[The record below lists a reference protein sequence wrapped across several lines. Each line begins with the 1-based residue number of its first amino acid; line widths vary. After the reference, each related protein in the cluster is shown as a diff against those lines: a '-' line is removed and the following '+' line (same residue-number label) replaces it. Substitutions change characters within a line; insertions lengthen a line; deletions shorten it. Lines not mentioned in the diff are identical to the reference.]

1 VHDEGDFIDQLA
13 QLSFYDEK
21 NLVREWMEYG
31 RSNRAPVL
39 DEDDDEGDTP
49 LPSHIVT
56 EHITPSDLRTSTGD
70 ECISDWARRNVGDT
84 HLGKRKLHVGPTRDN
99 PKRQATGKGKRTIVL
114 SDEDTDDGEGDRSPH
129 YQESQDSSS
138 DDDDDG
144 DDDDDD
150 DDGGDGGA
158 GVIAGAGAG
167 AGGSGGGGSVP
178 PSEPPAALRF
188 TGMNFQMH
196 SCLPLSVLST
206 NYTIWLIVGE
216 TQFTHATQDADH
228 GAPASQRM
236 PFGVTD
242 YGTPEYS
249 SSSYSESSNPYHYPV
264 PELNMQPPM
273 RWVYEW
279 QDPHWY
285 NMILQEWQTT
295 SAWTGQTWQEFK
307 AELLQRQGLNVM
319 STAEFEMARQYY
331 R

>member
-1 VHDEGDFIDQLA
+1 
-13 QLSFYDEK
+13 
-21 NLVREWMEYG
+21 
-31 RSNRAPVL
+31 
-39 DEDDDEGDTP
+39 
-49 LPSHIVT
+49 
-56 EHITPSDLRTSTGD
+56 
-70 ECISDWARRNVGDT
+70 
-84 HLGKRKLHVGPTRDN
+84 
-99 PKRQATGKGKRTIVL
+99 
-114 SDEDTDDGEGDRSPH
+114 
-129 YQESQDSSS
+129 
-138 DDDDDG
+138 
-144 DDDDDD
+144 
-150 DDGGDGGA
+150 
-158 GVIAGAGAG
+158 
-167 AGGSGGGGSVP
+167 
-178 PSEPPAALRF
+178 
-188 TGMNFQMH
+188 
-196 SCLPLSVLST
+196 
-206 NYTIWLIVGE
+206 
-216 TQFTHATQDADH
+216 
-228 GAPASQRM
+228 M